1 MENSWKFNIK
11 YELSQGSFNTY
22 YYSKHVLLDI
32 IVNNEKSTALCQI
45 SYDYSNLL
53 ECQSNHN
60 NQNKN
65 DKIIISNIT
74 SPIRGTVYITKEL
87 PESQKEIKPIELNVN
102 LIEIT
107 SPIYNKK
114 FGFSIVGYLPN
125 DYYSTAGTFTEIEVL
140 INKTNGVEKTSR
152 AGCEITYDYYYFD
165 YEYYYNKDNYV
176 LIKCVTDEEIY
187 LNDIAKINL
196 NLNSEGYSKSIKFSL
211 TKENQDLT
219 IYSKIN
225 ENSDYYDDTD
235 DYNNNGNNNG
245 DNNNEDKDIIDQIK
259 DSSISEKN
267 NTKGDKKDEDSI
279 TKTITAVLVG
289 GAAFLAA
296 ITVGAVIWIL
306 VKQKANSVANATQQA
321 GNEVQNIINNENIG
335 VYNRRNNGND
345 VRGSENKTI
354 RDESVISRQS
364 ARPIKIR
371 KHKSKN

>member
-1 MENSWKFNIK
+1 LNPDDNLIILIKTNLKFEMAYDLALIFEKWKFKIKVSESDLAKDRFIKVNYKSDNSYYTALCSYEDNYTTNILSCESVNYVNSYYSTSSLYLYNNANNQYLVWNNLNKDEPIYLIIHIRVNETCGCFKENSWKFNIK

-53 ECQSNHN
+53 ECESNHN

-114 FGFSIVGYLPN
+114 LGFSIVGYLPN

-176 LIKCVTDEEIY
+176 LIKCVTDEEI
-187 LNDIAKINL
+187 
-196 NLNSEGYSKSIKFSL
+196 
-211 TKENQDLT
+211 
-219 IYSKIN
+219 
-225 ENSDYYDDTD
+225 
-235 DYNNNGNNNG
+235 
-245 DNNNEDKDIIDQIK
+245 
-259 DSSISEKN
+259 
-267 NTKGDKKDEDSI
+267 
-279 TKTITAVLVG
+279 
-289 GAAFLAA
+289 
-296 ITVGAVIWIL
+296 
-306 VKQKANSVANATQQA
+306 
-321 GNEVQNIINNENIG
+321 
-335 VYNRRNNGND
+335 
-345 VRGSENKTI
+345 
-354 RDESVISRQS
+354 
-364 ARPIKIR
+364 
-371 KHKSKN
+371 